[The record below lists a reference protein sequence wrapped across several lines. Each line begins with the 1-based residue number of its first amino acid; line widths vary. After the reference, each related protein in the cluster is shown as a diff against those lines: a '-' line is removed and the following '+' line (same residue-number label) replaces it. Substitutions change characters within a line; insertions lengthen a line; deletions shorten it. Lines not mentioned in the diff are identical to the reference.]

1 MKLLGFKVINE
12 AEYFNMQVTIKAL
25 TEKVQLLK
33 FELGRQVSDEL
44 AARDDAALEGFD
56 IAMQA
61 LYAAR
66 EEFIKAT
73 EDSIEYE

>member
-12 AEYFNMQVTIKAL
+12 AEYFNMQATIKAL

-33 FELGRQVSDEL
+33 FELGRQASDEL

-61 LYAAR
+61 LHAAR
-66 EEFIKAT
+66 EEFIESMT
-73 EDSIEYE
+73 DSIEYE